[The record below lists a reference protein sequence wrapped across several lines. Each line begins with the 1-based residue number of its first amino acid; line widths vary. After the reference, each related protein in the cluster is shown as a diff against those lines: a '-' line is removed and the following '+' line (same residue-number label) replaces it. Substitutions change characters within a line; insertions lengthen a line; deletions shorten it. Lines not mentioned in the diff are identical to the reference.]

1 MRLIEVEI
9 LGEKLHAGLLNPKVA
24 REYEEGLGKVLK
36 TVEDAQDCDD
46 GAEGIEMMC
55 GAVIDFVDEV
65 FGAGSAK
72 RVLGEETDLLTC
84 LDAWEELTE
93 LYEKQVHPILEERN
107 RIAMEKAWKKMV
119 V

>member
-1 MRLIEVEI
+1 MRLIEVEV
-9 LGEKLHAGLLNPKVA
+9 LGVKLQAGLLNPKVA
-24 REYEEGLGKVLK
+24 RKYDEGLGKVLR
-36 TVEDAQDCDD
+36 TVEDAQSCSD
-46 GAEGIEMMC
+46 GAKGIEMMC
-55 GAVIDFVDEV
+55 GAVVDFVDEV

-107 RIAMEKAWKKMV
+107 RIVMEKAGKKMV

>member
-1 MRLIEVEI
+1 MRLIEVEV
-9 LGEKLHAGLLNPKVA
+9 LGVKLQAGLLNPKVA
-24 REYEEGLGKVLK
+24 RKYDEGLGKVLR
-36 TVEDAQDCDD
+36 TVEDAQSCSD
-46 GAEGIEMMC
+46 GARGIEMMC
-55 GAVIDFVDEV
+55 GAVVDFVDEV

-107 RIAMEKAWKKMV
+107 RIVMEKAGRMMV
-119 V
+119 